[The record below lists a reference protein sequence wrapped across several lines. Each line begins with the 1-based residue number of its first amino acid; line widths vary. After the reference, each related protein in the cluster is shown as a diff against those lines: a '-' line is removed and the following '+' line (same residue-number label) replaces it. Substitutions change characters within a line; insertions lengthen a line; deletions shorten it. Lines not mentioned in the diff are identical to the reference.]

1 MFHDEKHIK
10 QTKIAK
16 YASNIIRA
24 LKIAYKISNKSDL
37 FTRNSAQPHSYQP
50 SHSYTPNWHDR
61 EINNNTNTTPN
72 DLRNRLE
79 RAANYKKI
87 NTNTNSV
94 MKQLKNEIL
103 MKISQAIQNVF
114 D

>member
-10 QTKIAK
+10 QSKIAK
-16 YASNIIRA
+16 YVSNIIRA

-37 FTRNSAQPHSYQP
+37 FTRNSAQTHSYQQ
-50 SHSYTPNWHDR
+50 SHSWHDR

-72 DLRNRLE
+72 DLKNRLE

-87 NTNTNSV
+87 NTNTNSD
-94 MKQLKNEIL
+94 MKQLTNEIL